1 MKIKDAVEQQI
12 GYRPFETFY
21 ETLSIAE
28 RYGFGLDA
36 IQDIYNRTFDEWKN
50 NYKYLTEL
58 VLLLGL
64 KISEHYGKNNE
75 YANLYDKLFHQT
87 QEYALEYLQDEELK
101 FFVETT
107 G

>member
-1 MKIKDAVEQQI
+1 M
-12 GYRPFETFY
+12 
-21 ETLSIAE
+21 
-28 RYGFGLDA
+28 
-36 IQDIYNRTFDEWKN
+36 
-50 NYKYLTEL
+50 
-58 VLLLGL
+58 LLGL

-107 G
+107 GWNGRKYFGRFRATCEITA